1 MRFLIFFSCLTLG
14 LFSCNQSSEYTSEVK
29 KINSLLE
36 QVADAKKGFDEI
48 PHKEINSRLETIKS
62 TIKFVE
68 EASGGEIDKANGLL
82 LDSYRGVKS
91 VVKRFGKRTSQMKVE
106 FGRTKSQLE
115 NFKQALLENAS
126 HDKNNSE
133 INEAYVKLNMAKEE
147 EAASNLISS
156 LEELK
161 ARGVRFIKQNDEKS
175 AALAPY
181 LNSLK

>member
-1 MRFLIFFSCLTLG
+1 MRFLLFFSCLTVG
-14 LFSCNQSSEYTSEVK
+14 FVSCNQSSEYTSEVK

-36 QVADAKKGFDEI
+36 QVAEAKKEFDEI
-48 PHKEINSRLETIKS
+48 PHKEINSRLESIKS

-68 EASGGEIDKANGLL
+68 EASGGEIDKNNGLL

-115 NFKQALLENAS
+115 NFKQALLESAS
-126 HDKNNSE
+126 HDKNNSQ
-133 INEAYVKLNMAKEE
+133 IDKAYVKLNMKKEE
-147 EAASNLISS
+147 EAASTLISS
-156 LEELK
+156 VEELK
-161 ARGVRFIKQNDEKS
+161 ARGIRFIKQNDEKS